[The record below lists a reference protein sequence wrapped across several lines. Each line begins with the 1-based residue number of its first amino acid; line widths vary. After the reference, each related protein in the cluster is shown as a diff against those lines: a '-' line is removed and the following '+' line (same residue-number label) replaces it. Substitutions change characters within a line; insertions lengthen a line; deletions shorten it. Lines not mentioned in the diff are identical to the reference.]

1 MSPARLAV
9 LVAAVASTVVVAS
22 SGAAPSPTFRQL
34 LDAGIPIYC
43 GGGTGPYVA
52 LTFDDGPGP
61 YTAQLVALLKQYG
74 ARATFFEIGQKVV
87 GHPGRVRMEAS
98 VGAIG
103 DHSFTH
109 PNLITLPPAQIRSE
123 LLRTQRAIKR
133 ITKRRP
139 ILFRPPFGDNASSIL
154 QIARS
159 LGMLE
164 VMWDADSGD
173 GSEAS
178 TPPSEEIYQHL
189 VDRVRAG
196 AIVLMHEDETVPA
209 TLNALKLFLP
219 YMQQKGFKAVTVP
232 QLLRLDPPPL
242 EQVGS
247 NSNRAVP
254 RRDVR
259 TSRSA
264 PRHERS
270 QPRRPLPRRRASP
283 AGRAHRASRHR
294 RSPRLR
300 SAWRERRRPQRPAR
314 SARTRAA
321 GARSRSASRG
331 SRPGRASRPAR
342 AAA

>member
-123 LLRTQRAIKR
+123 LLRTQRAIRR

-139 ILFRPPFGDNASSIL
+139 ILFRPPFGDNAPSIL

-242 EQVGS
+242 EQVAKGS
-247 NSNRAVP
+247 GGCNS
-254 RRDVR
+254 
-259 TSRSA
+259 SW
-264 PRHERS
+264 
-270 QPRRPLPRRRASP
+270 QP
-283 AGRAHRASRHR
+283 G
-294 RSPRLR
+294 
-300 SAWRERRRPQRPAR
+300 
-314 SARTRAA
+314 
-321 GARSRSASRG
+321 G
-331 SRPGRASRPAR
+331 SG
-342 AAA
+342 